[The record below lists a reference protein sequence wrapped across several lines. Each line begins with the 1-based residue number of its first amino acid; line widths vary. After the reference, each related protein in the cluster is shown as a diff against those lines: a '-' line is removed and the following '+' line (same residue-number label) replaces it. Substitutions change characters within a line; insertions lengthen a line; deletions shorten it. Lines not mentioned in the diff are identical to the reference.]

1 MKRKSQ
7 SIRKRLIGAKMIGFD
22 TSKWRFPAAQ
32 QGKDGGLSASKT
44 VSTKAGGKCMLIIR

>member
-7 SIRKRLIGAKMIGFD
+7 SIRKRLIGAKLVGFD

>member
-7 SIRKRLIGAKMIGFD
+7 STRKRLIGAKLVGFD
-22 TSKWRFPAAQ
+22 TSRWRFPAAQ
-32 QGKDGGLSASKT
+32 QGKGGGLSASKT